1 MKMTMWNQLQPE
13 LGEPADWLGNWH
25 PLAEQLGSTNGLAA
39 LKDVSLSMRVPIVEN
54 FASLRRFLES
64 YQRQILLPH
73 ELPAI
78 QRAFDHTCRH
88 EVRELCE
95 YDRQLANEPALKSFA
110 EASRRVGQTELMKL
124 RPLRDER
131 IIRRYLEAVQRNEAN
146 AWHSLVYGLTLA
158 LYSMPLRQGLLGY
171 GYQTTRGF
179 IYSAA
184 RSLQLSEKDCRGLLE
199 ELCGNLPATVEFLIA
214 QRVAA

>member
-1 MKMTMWNQLQPE
+1 MITWQQLKPE
-13 LGEPADWLGNWH
+13 QGEPADWLGNWH

-39 LKDVSLSMRVPIVEN
+39 LRDVSRSMQVPVVHD
-54 FASLRRFLES
+54 FASLKLFLET

-78 QRAFDHTCRH
+78 QRAFDFTCRH
-88 EVRELCE
+88 EVREMFE
-95 YDRQLANEPALKSFA
+95 YDRQIGAEPALQAFA
-110 EASRRVGQTELMKL
+110 DASKRVGQTELLKL

-131 IIRRYLEAVQRNEAN
+131 VIRRYCEAVERNEAN
-146 AWHSLVYGLTLA
+146 AWHTLVYGMTLA

-171 GYQTTRGF
+171 GYQTSRGF

-184 RSLQLSEKDCRGLLE
+184 RQLKLSENDCRALLE
-199 ELCGNLPATVEFLIA
+199 QLCGNLPQSVEALIA
-214 QRVAA
+214 RRVAA

>member
-1 MKMTMWNQLQPE
+1 MMWNQLQPE

-39 LKDVSLSMRVPIVEN
+39 LKDVSLSMQVPIVRDLS
-54 FASLRRFLES
+54 SLRRFLEN

-95 YDRQLANEPALKSFA
+95 YDRQIAEESALKSFA
-110 EASRRVGQTELMKL
+110 EASRRVGHTELSKL

-131 IIRRYLEAVQRNEAN
+131 IIRRYLEAIERKEAN
-146 AWHSLVYGLTLA
+146 GWHTLVYGLTLA

-184 RSLQLSEKDCRGLLE
+184 RSLQLSEKDCRNLLE
-199 ELCGNLPATVEFLIA
+199 ELCGNLPATVESLIA